1 MSHSRYLYGAGLAGK
16 SSWETAVVDSIT
28 DSITD
33 IREKAFEVAFEKDET
48 KKVHYTVPSVSL
60 HQFQI
65 CELGKRFMP
74 RCLFCC
80 LDFNLSM
87 CFAEAAPN

>member
-1 MSHSRYLYGAGLAGK
+1 M
-16 SSWETAVVDSIT
+16 VDSIT

-33 IREKAFEVAFEKDET
+33 IREKAFDVAFEKDET
-48 KKVHYTVPSVSL
+48 RKVHFIHSTTSYINFKFANL
-60 HQFQI
+60 AR
-65 CELGKRFMP
+65 GFMP
-74 RCLFCC
+74 RCLFGC